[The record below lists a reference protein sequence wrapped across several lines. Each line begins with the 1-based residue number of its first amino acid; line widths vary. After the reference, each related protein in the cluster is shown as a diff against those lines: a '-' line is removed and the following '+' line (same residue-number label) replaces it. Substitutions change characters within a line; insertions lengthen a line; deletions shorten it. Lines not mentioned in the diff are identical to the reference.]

1 MLRQVVRICLITAA
15 GVIAAGVTPTWADA
29 PAIAGLDYSAD
40 IGANLV
46 DANTFVARKDFV
58 IDDLSG
64 TRVRRQI
71 TGLPDNAI
79 LRDFHIE
86 PNDNILL
93 ALDIGVSLGGSYYAP
108 ADVIRYNG
116 SFTREFDSAAAGVP
130 PGVHCDG
137 IARWGT
143 TGKLLLSFDRTFTAG
158 GIAIR
163 PADVIVYSAG
173 GFGPKVVD
181 ATALGIP
188 DDYNID
194 AIDTFRTRRYVLA
207 SFDSG
212 GSIGGIAFTSADIM
226 QLDRASGTWSKRYSP
241 STFSDRWNKA
251 DLDGLAAFNVDTIFE
266 DDLE

>member
-1 MLRQVVRICLITAA
+1 MLRRAVRIRLIVAA
-15 GVIAAGVTPTWADA
+15 AAITIEMAPAWAGA
-29 PAIAGLDYSAD
+29 PAISALDYSAD

-64 TRVRRQI
+64 ARVRQPI
-71 TGLPDNAI
+71 PGLPDNVI

-93 ALDIGVSLGGSYYAP
+93 SLDIGVALSGTYYAP
-108 ADVIRYNG
+108 ADVIRYAG

-137 IARWGT
+137 IARWGA
-143 TGKLLLSFDRTFTAG
+143 TGKLLLSFDRTFTASG
-158 GIAIR
+158 VTIR
-163 PADVIVYSAG
+163 PADVIAYSAG
-173 GFGPKVVD
+173 AFGPKVVD
-181 ATALGIP
+181 SRALGIP
-188 DDYNID
+188 DNFNVD
-194 AIDTFRTRRYVLA
+194 AIDTFRTKRYVLV

-212 GSIGGIAFTSADIM
+212 GSIGGITFTSADIL
-226 QLDRASGTWSKRYSP
+226 QLDSASGAWSKRYAP
-241 STFSDRWNKA
+241 STFSDRWSKA
-251 DLDGLAAFNVDTIFE
+251 DLDGLAAVNIDTIFE